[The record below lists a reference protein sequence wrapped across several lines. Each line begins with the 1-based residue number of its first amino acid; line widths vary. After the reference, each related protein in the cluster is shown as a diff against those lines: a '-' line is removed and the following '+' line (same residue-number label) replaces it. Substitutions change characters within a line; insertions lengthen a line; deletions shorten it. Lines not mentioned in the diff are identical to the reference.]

1 MEAEARARVRKVVA
15 EAEAAEAETEA
26 RKRKAAAEAKA
37 AEAEAECGC
46 VAAACDIDLSA
57 TCAYFESHQPPVPT
71 LRLWSGKLNSQRGR
85 VVAEAAG
92 TRPASAPHQFG
103 GKPRPKKRTS
113 CSRPSLSRPRPS

>member
-15 EAEAAEAETEA
+15 EAEAAEAEAEA

-57 TCAYFESHQPPVPT
+57 RCAYFESHQPNDPGVGERAVDDRSVQDGGMPAT
-71 LRLWSGKLNSQRGR
+71 PILLPPGGRRGYIRSVERRLLRWERT
-85 VVAEAAG
+85 VVSG
-92 TRPASAPHQFG
+92 TR
-103 GKPRPKKRTS
+103 
-113 CSRPSLSRPRPS
+113 L

>member
-15 EAEAAEAETEA
+15 EAEAAEAEAEA

-37 AEAEAECGC
+37 AEAETPAS
-46 VAAACDIDLSA
+46 VATEACYWS
-57 TCAYFESHQPPVPT
+57 PVPT